1 MRKWVD
7 LCFVSVI
14 LFVAGCR
21 LRTPLDD
28 MFGKNVSIP
37 VSLNSLWFPLQ
48 KTCAGCVSLEKVS
61 YETAV
66 GFVLDKPDL
75 RCSNVLNCEYLHGFV
90 DCCGMLSED
99 GGKTF
104 IHAAVENWKEIKVAM
119 VVPFDNGFYLVKY
132 FTKKDM
138 GEGKTSRYLFFS
150 KDGFYAYAVPPQLRM
165 FAHGAY
171 CDGRYIS
178 DGYARLDGVE
188 KRVLLF
194 SECRRIG
201 RDVVH
206 GLSVRSGYATIN
218 GYKYEMSIHDFRSE
232 GDFIVASAT
241 FFSCL
246 SDEPS
251 WPYGFCH
258 NGILVSRDG
267 GHNWH
272 IKRLFE
278 SKPPP
283 CICINATGKIVANL
297 DTEFLVS
304 DDFGETWRSLP
315 LDHTGKGFSSLAFSG
330 ARIIA
335 CMDHSD
341 IVYNHREA
349 DYCVYDAESLKVI
362 SLRRDFSFTKDDI
375 LKDETLSEEAR
386 NLILDAIVRRDFHE
400 SVRRDFHERLD
411 RHESR

>member
-21 LRTPLDD
+21 LRTPLCD

-75 RCSNVLNCEYLHGFV
+75 RCSNVLNYEYLHGFV

-138 GEGKTSRYLFFS
+138 GEGMTSRYLFFS

-218 GYKYEMSIHDFRSE
+218 GYKYEMSIDDFRSE

-246 SDEPS
+246 SNEP
-251 WPYGFCH
+251 WPYGFRH

-297 DTEFLVS
+297 DREFLVS

-335 CMDHSD
+335 CMEHSD

-400 SVRRDFHERLD
+400 RLN

>member
-21 LRTPLDD
+21 LRTPLCD

-75 RCSNVLNCEYLHGFV
+75 RCSNVLNYEYLHGFV

-138 GEGKTSRYLFFS
+138 GEGITSRYLFFS

-165 FAHGAY
+165 FDHGAY

-206 GLSVRSGYATIN
+206 GLSVRSGYATMN

-246 SDEPS
+246 SNAP

-297 DTEFLVS
+297 DREFLVS

-335 CMDHSD
+335 CMEHSD